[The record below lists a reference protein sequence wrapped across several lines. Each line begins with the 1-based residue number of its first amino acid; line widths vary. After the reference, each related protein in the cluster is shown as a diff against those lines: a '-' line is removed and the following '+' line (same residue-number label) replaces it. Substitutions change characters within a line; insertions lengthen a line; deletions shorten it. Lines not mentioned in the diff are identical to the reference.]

1 MKTYN
6 LKLTHKQTYLVD
18 CHIFDHCNYFTNG
31 DYSDE
36 KLATFDEYDQLRI
49 RIYRKHERLD
59 KKYYLFSNLTE
70 EEIKFISGEIDYWT
84 FGGFERDLSEY
95 ANAKRIIKKIEDVF
109 DVQKQRDLKLKQ
121 LLGT

>member
-49 RIYRKHERLD
+49 RIYRKHKRLD

-70 EEIKFISGEIDYWT
+70 EEIKFISREIDHWA
-84 FGGFERDLSEY
+84 FGFERDLSEC
-95 ANAKRIIKKIEDVF
+95 ANAKRIIKKIEDVL
-109 DVQKQRDLKLKQ
+109 DVQKQRADKLNF
-121 LLGT
+121 LLR